1 MSESSDFAIIPEF
14 LQGSILV
21 AGAGVSGLGAA
32 KLLSGL
38 NADISVADDNE
49 INRANVE
56 KLTGAKTLSVAEAQA
71 RISEFS
77 HVVTSPGWR
86 PDTPLLVTARDEG
99 IEVIGDVE
107 LCYRL
112 DRAEIFGAPRTWL
125 VVTGTNGKTTT
136 TGMLTAMMKETG
148 LHTGLRAEACGNIG
162 VAISDALIDPE
173 RVDILVAELSSFQLH
188 WSSQLV
194 PDAGVLLNL
203 ADDHI
208 DWHGSFEEYA
218 SAKAKV
224 LQAPIAVAGI
234 DDAEVRAQ
242 VAATGRDDII
252 GFTLGEPAEGDYG
265 VVGDYLVEA
274 WGGTASGTRLAPATG
289 IEPAGQAGILDAL
302 AAAAVARSQGATAD
316 DIANALRNFHVD
328 GHRGTI
334 VHRAGD
340 VSWVDNSKATNPHA
354 AHSALEGAGT
364 VAWIAG
370 GQLKGASVDGLI
382 SAHRDQFRAV
392 GILGEDREIIAD
404 AFSRLAPEVPVFV
417 TDSQDP
423 DEAMDDV
430 VSFVAERVRPGDSVL
445 LAPAAASLDMY
456 TGMSQ
461 RGDIFAR
468 AARTHAIIPQ
478 PEQENSQE
486 G

>member
-1 MSESSDFAIIPEF
+1 MTDMALIPEF
-14 LQGSILV
+14 LRGPILV

-32 KLLSGL
+32 KLLRGL
-38 NADISVADDNE
+38 NANTTVADDNE
-49 INRANVE
+49 INRDNVE
-56 KLTGAKTLSVAEAQA
+56 KLTGATTLSVADAQA
-71 RISEFS
+71 RVSEFS
-77 HVVTSPGWR
+77 LVVTSPGWR
-86 PDTPLLVTARDEG
+86 PDTSLLVAAQQAG
-99 IEVIGDVE
+99 VEVIGDVE
-107 LCYRL
+107 LCFRL
-112 DRAEIFGAPRTWL
+112 DRAEVFGAPRTWL

-218 SAKAKV
+218 KAKAKV
-224 LQAPIAVAGI
+224 FQAPVAVAGI
-234 DDAEVRAQ
+234 DDAEVRTQ
-242 VAATGRDDII
+242 VQATGRDDII
-252 GFTLGEPAEGDYG
+252 GFTLGEPASGDYG
-265 VVGDYLVEA
+265 VVDDFLVEA
-274 WGGTASGTRLAPATG
+274 WGENWNEPATRLAPAAG

-302 AAAAVARSQGATAD
+302 AASAVARSQGATSD

-328 GHRGTI
+328 GHRGTV

-340 VSWVDNSKATNPHA
+340 VAWVDNSKATNPHA

-382 SAHRDQFRAV
+382 LAHREQFRAV
-392 GILGEDREIIAD
+392 GILGEDKDIIAD
-404 AFSRLAPEVPVFV
+404 SFARLAPEVPVFV
-417 TDSQDP
+417 TQSQDP

-430 VSFVAERVRPGDSVL
+430 VSYVAGQVRPGDSVL

-468 AARTHAIIPQ
+468 AARTHAIIPT
-478 PEQENSQE
+478 PEQENFQE